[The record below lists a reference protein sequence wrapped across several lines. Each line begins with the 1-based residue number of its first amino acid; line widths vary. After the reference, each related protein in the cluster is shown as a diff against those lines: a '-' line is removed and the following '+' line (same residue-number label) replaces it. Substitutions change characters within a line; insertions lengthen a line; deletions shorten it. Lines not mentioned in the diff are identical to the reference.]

1 VSKEGKMTTE
11 LLVVGGDRRAAAE
24 DKTFTV
30 IEPGTGAPMAE
41 VAEAGPEDARRAV
54 DVAVRA
60 FDEGPWPRTPATIRG
75 RVLVRAS
82 VLVREHLEQLA
93 QLEARNV
100 GKPIGDARDEVG
112 LVADTLEYWGG
123 AANKI
128 FGETVP
134 VQDPGLD
141 VTLREPVGV
150 CALITPWNFPLVI
163 ATWKIAPALACGN
176 TIVVKPASFTP
187 LSVLRLAE
195 ILVEAGLPPD
205 AMSVLPGPGSA
216 VGNALV
222 TDPRVAKVGFT
233 GSTEVGSKIMAL
245 AARNITR
252 VSLELGGKS
261 ANVVFAD
268 ADMDTCLERSVWA
281 VFGNCGQDCCAR
293 SRLFVERAAYDDFVG
308 AMAKRTDELRVGMP
322 LDEDTEIGP
331 MISAGQRQTSLDYL
345 EISQKEGARLVTGG
359 GIPEVRGGEGGF
371 YLRPA
376 VLADVRNDMRVAQEE
391 IFGPVASVI
400 PFDTEEEAVH
410 LANETE
416 YGLSGSIWTRDL
428 GRAIRVAKGIRTGV
442 ISVNSSHSVHTEA
455 PFGGYK
461 RSGIGREMGMHAVNL
476 YTEVK
481 NVFFSEA

>member
-1 VSKEGKMTTE
+1 MTTE
-11 LLVVGGDRRAAAE
+11 LLVVGGERLPAAE
-24 DKTFTV
+24 DRIFAV

-60 FDEGPWPRTPATIRG
+60 FTEGPWPRTSATLRG
-75 RVLVRAS
+75 RVLLRAS
-82 VLVREHLEQLA
+82 AMVRERLEDLA
-93 QLEARNV
+93 TLEARNV
-100 GKPIGDARDEVG
+100 GKPIRDARDEIG
-112 LVADTLEYWGG
+112 IVADTLEYWGG

-134 VQDPGLD
+134 IQDPGLD

-150 CALITPWNFPLVI
+150 CTLITPWNFPLVI
-163 ATWKIAPALACGN
+163 STWKIAPALACGN
-176 TIVVKPASFTP
+176 TIVVKPASYTP

-195 ILVEAGLPPD
+195 ILVEAGLPPE
-205 AMSVLPGPGSA
+205 AVSVLPGPGSA

-222 TDPRVAKVGFT
+222 TDPRVNKVGFT

-268 ADMDTCLERSVWA
+268 ADMDKAVERSVWS
-281 VFGNCGQDCCAR
+281 VFGNTGQDCCAR
-293 SRLFVERAAYDDFVG
+293 SRVFVERSAYDDFVA
-308 AMAKRTDELRVGMP
+308 AMAKRTDELNVGPPM
-322 LDEDTEIGP
+322 DEETELGP
-331 MISAGQRQTSLDYL
+331 MISAGQRETSLEYL
-345 EISQKEGARLVTGG
+345 EIGQKEGARLVSGG
-359 GIPEVRGGEGGF
+359 EVPEVAGGDGGF

-391 IFGPVASVI
+391 IFGPVACLI
-400 PFDTEEEAVH
+400 PFDTEEEAIR

-428 GRAIRVAKGIRTGV
+428 GRAIRVAKAIRTGV

-481 NVFFSEA
+481 NVYFSEA

>member
-1 VSKEGKMTTE
+1 MTTE
-11 LLVVGGDRRAAAE
+11 LLVLGGEGRPAAE
-24 DKTFTV
+24 GKTFGV

-41 VAEAGPEDARRAV
+41 VSEAGPEDARRAV

-60 FDEGPWPRTPATIRG
+60 FDEGPWPRTPATLRG
-75 RVLVRAS
+75 RVLLRAS
-82 VLVREHLEQLA
+82 AIVRDRLEDLA
-93 QLEARNV
+93 RLEARNV
-100 GKPIGDARDEVG
+100 GKPIRDARDEIG
-112 LVADTLEYWGG
+112 IVADTLEYWGG

-134 VQDPGLD
+134 IQDPGLD

-163 ATWKIAPALACGN
+163 STWKIAPALACGN
-176 TIVVKPASFTP
+176 TIVVKPASYTP

-195 ILVEAGLPPD
+195 ILVEAGLPPE
-205 AMSVLPGPGSA
+205 AISVLPGPGSA

-222 TDPRVAKVGFT
+222 TDPRVNKVGFT

-268 ADMDTCLERSVWA
+268 ADMDTAVERSVWS
-281 VFGNCGQDCCAR
+281 VFGNTGQDCCAR
-293 SRLFVERAAYDDFVG
+293 SRVFVERSAYDDVVA
-308 AMAKRTDELRVGMP
+308 AMAKRTDELRVGPP
-322 LDEDTEIGP
+322 LDEETELGP
-331 MISAGQRQTSLDYL
+331 MISAGQRETSLDYL
-345 EISQKEGARLVTGG
+345 EIGQKEGARLVTGG
-359 GIPEVRGGEGGF
+359 EIPHVAGGEGGF

-376 VLADVRNDMRVAQEE
+376 VLADVRNDTRVAQEE
-391 IFGPVASVI
+391 IFGPVACLI
-400 PFDTEEEAVH
+400 PFDTEEEAIR

-428 GRAIRVAKGIRTGV
+428 GRAIRVAKAIRTGV

-481 NVFFSEA
+481 NVYFSEA

>member
-1 VSKEGKMTTE
+1 LVLGGEVRPAAEGK
-11 LLVVGGDRRAAAE
+11 
-24 DKTFTV
+24 TFGV

-60 FDEGPWPRTPATIRG
+60 FDEGPWPRTSATVRG
-75 RVLVRAS
+75 RVLLRAS
-82 VLVREHLEQLA
+82 TLVRERLEDLA
-93 QLEARNV
+93 RLEARNA
-100 GKPIGDARDEVG
+100 GKPIRDARDEIG
-112 LVADTLEYWGG
+112 IVADTLEYWGG

-134 VQDPGLD
+134 IQDPGLD

-163 ATWKIAPALACGN
+163 STWKIAPALACGN
-176 TIVVKPASFTP
+176 TIVVKPASYTP

-195 ILVEAGLPPD
+195 LLVEAGLP
-205 AMSVLPGPGSA
+205 AEAISVLPGPGSA

-222 TDPRVAKVGFT
+222 TDPRVNKVGFT

-268 ADMDTCLERSVWA
+268 ADMDTAVERSVWS
-281 VFGNCGQDCCAR
+281 VFGNTGQDCCAR
-293 SRLFVERAAYDDFVG
+293 SRVFVERSAYEEVVG
-308 AMAKRTDELRVGMP
+308 AMAKRTDELRVGPP
-322 LDEDTEIGP
+322 LEEETELGP
-331 MISAGQRQTSLDYL
+331 MISAGQRETSLEYL
-345 EISQKEGARLVTGG
+345 EIGQKEGARLVTGG
-359 GIPEVRGGEGGF
+359 DIPQVAGGEGGF

-376 VLADVRNDMRVAQEE
+376 VLADVRNDTRVAQEE
-391 IFGPVASVI
+391 IFGPVASLI
-400 PFDTEEEAVH
+400 PFDTEEEAIR

-428 GRAIRVAKGIRTGV
+428 GRAIRVARAIRTGV

-481 NVFFSEA
+481 NIYFSEA